1 MPSKKTTA
9 KKEPKKLIEVFTE
22 KETHEEARDELATA
36 ITETAEEVEISTVTL
51 PKRYYVQFYKQV
63 QPSESR
69 YDEVVGTIYWSDIK
83 EEILIEG
90 LHNSYASEIENFME
104 GDLPLANGQ
113 FVSRYETPKE
123 WVKSLH
129 KAVLSNGFYAK
140 DFMEIV
146 DETE

>member
-1 MPSKKTTA
+1 MPRKST
-9 KKEPKKLIEVFTE
+9 KKE
-22 KETHEEARDELATA
+22 ETREDARDRLATV
-36 ITETAEEVEISTVTL
+36 IMENAEEVEISTVTL

-69 YDEVVGTIYWSDIK
+69 FDEVVGTIYWSDVK

-104 GDLPLANGQ
+104 GDLPLPNGM

-129 KAVLSNGFYAK
+129 KAALPNGFYAK
-140 DFMEIV
+140 DFMEII
-146 DETE
+146 DEAE